1 MAEAGAPECTAPT
14 EAVAYSAAA
23 RAVARRAAVVEVAV
37 AIVVALT
44 LPEDTVLPL
53 VVGMEIPLMQGS
65 LISLLEREELLVEVV
80 AAVAVVAAA
89 EVDVEAIIMMYST
102 LLDTVE
108 LAVV

>member
-1 MAEAGAPECTAPT
+1 MVAGRAAT
-14 EAVAYSAAA
+14 ERVAARDRDKAAA
-23 RAVARRAAVVEVAV
+23 AMGVAMAKVAVKAGPAAVVAVSRAGIFSPEVA
-37 AIVVALT
+37 
-44 LPEDTVLPL
+44 
-53 VVGMEIPLMQGS
+53 S
-65 LISLLEREELLVEVV
+65 V